1 MDTTPRTRRLATV
14 AAALLAVA
22 SLAGCVIPAPG
33 SSTPQT
39 SGPAST
45 APSSPA
51 TQPATDAPET
61 EQPVDGPY
69 EFENDPNA
77 AVVWSFEATE
87 AQRVEADANGV
98 TAEPGYQLVILHLS
112 GELLRGEPDFY
123 YQFSVHL
130 VDVPSGQS
138 WGLSSGTSVYAEDDL
153 FMAGRQ
159 PSFVD
164 ADAIYH
170 VPDTWALDTWRI
182 TCNETGETWDF
193 TVPVV

>member
-1 MDTTPRTRRLATV
+1 MDTTPRTRRLGSV

-22 SLAGCVIPAPG
+22 TLAGCVIPVPG
-33 SSTPQT
+33 PTTPQT
-39 SGPAST
+39 TEPTS
-45 APSSPA
+45 APSTPA
-51 TQPATDAPET
+51 TQPATDPT
-61 EQPVDGPY
+61 ESATPLDGPY
-69 EFENDPNA
+69 EFENDPSA

-87 AQRVEADANGV
+87 AQRVDADVNGV

-123 YQFSVHL
+123 FQFRVHL
-130 VDVPSGQS
+130 VDEPSGQS

-164 ADAIYH
+164 ADAIYQ

-182 TCNETGETWDF
+182 TCNETGEVWDF